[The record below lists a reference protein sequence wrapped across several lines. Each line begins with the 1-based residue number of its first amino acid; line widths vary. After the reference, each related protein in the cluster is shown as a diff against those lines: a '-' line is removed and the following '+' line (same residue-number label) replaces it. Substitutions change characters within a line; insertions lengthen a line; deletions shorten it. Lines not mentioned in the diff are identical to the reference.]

1 MTPMKKLQ
9 DHFTR
14 LNEFLLPIASK
25 LELNKTEPKYN
36 RNNFD
41 SSVYTKGVESDFIRI
56 YQDTKT
62 DKLSFAFAF
71 NNFNPD
77 ISKTEITVSIKND
90 KKFEAVHMNFD
101 AFKDK
106 LKGYLSILEVLNKT
120 NSLNFESCVQALKSV
135 FVFSQ
140 EYSAPDY
147 RTMVSELIKNL
158 TPTLE
163 EVQDLKKAGSLVTSD
178 LLAESKA
185 INDKVVAYKA
195 KLENTPKVKKLKERA
210 KTIETDLGLAQNSLL
225 TKVEAILKGDLA
237 KSSNVR
243 RKEFKTHILNELK
256 ASRNKK
262 FLDQET
268 INKIEKILEKI

>member
-1 MTPMKKLQ
+1 M
-9 DHFTR
+9 
-14 LNEFLLPIASK
+14 PIASK

-36 RNNFD
+36 YNSFD

-56 YQDTKT
+56 YQDTKSE
-62 DKLSFAFAF
+62 KLSFAFAF

-101 AFKDK
+101 SFKEK

-135 FVFSQ
+135 FVFSN
-140 EYSAPDY
+140 EYVAPDY
-147 RTMVSELIKNL
+147 KSMVNGLIKNL

-185 INDKVVAYKA
+185 INAKVVAYK
-195 KLENTPKVKKLKERA
+195 
-210 KTIETDLGLAQNSLL
+210 
-225 TKVEAILKGDLA
+225 
-237 KSSNVR
+237 
-243 RKEFKTHILNELK
+243 
-256 ASRNKK
+256 
-262 FLDQET
+262 
-268 INKIEKILEKI
+268 IN